1 MGTREA
7 ILGVTRRKRG
17 CLIERRQGGVE
28 KEEERE
34 RGGGRNRVD
43 RKMMSSNSQCMGGR
57 VLQQEISK
65 C

>member
-34 RGGGRNRVD
+34 RGGGAGIGLIG
-43 RKMMSSNSQCMGGR
+43 K
-57 VLQQEISK
+57 
-65 C
+65 